1 MNTKLF
7 RFFYFTAI
15 ISMLATT
22 GCSTLSGSS
31 LDARKKER
39 YSAYQALPVDIR
51 QAVDTGTLKAGM
63 NTDAVYIA
71 WGSPSEM
78 ISGGNASGEYVTW
91 IYKAQYIQQVESFG
105 YRLRTEYINSSYV
118 RAQAIFAGGV
128 LKEWQSFPHP

>member
-7 RFFYFTAI
+7 RFFHLTAI
-15 ISMLATT
+15 VSLLATT
-22 GCSTLSGSS
+22 GCSTLSGSN
-31 LDARKKER
+31 LETRKKER
-39 YSAYQALPVDIR
+39 YSAYQALPADIR
-51 QAVDTGTLKAGM
+51 QAVDAGTLKAGM

-105 YRLRTEYINSSYV
+105 YRLRTEYINSTYV
-118 RAQAIFAGGV
+118 RAQAIFVGGQ